1 MKTNDRF
8 NFLLSQYLAGDIDI
22 NQKDELFQFIES
34 ETHDEIL
41 SYEIEQDLYAEEA
54 LNTAGLPPYIS
65 EEIIRKIFKS
75 EQGVNQIIAKKRS
88 SKWVTSKWA
97 IAALFMGVVCLSYFS
112 FSLLKNTNSNFT
124 SIIPQNIG
132 SQVNDSKS
140 VQLLSLNDGTK
151 VYLEPGSRLY
161 YHKQFKGDYREVY
174 LEGEA
179 FFQVKKNPRKP
190 FLVYYNN
197 IVTKVLGTSFH
208 IGTNKNDGQ
217 FVVEVSTGRVQ
228 VSENAKLTVSTKTIS
243 PVIITPN
250 QKVSYDKSIRRFE
263 TSIVENPI
271 AVAPSD
277 GELSPEL
284 HLLFQ
289 DQQKLTNSTELM
301 PISHSL
307 FFEQQKLNIIF
318 SKLEKL
324 YQIDISVENA
334 AMYNCVFTGDISNLD
349 LFSALKTICIA
360 TNSRYEVNG
369 TKILI
374 IGKGCN

>member
-1 MKTNDRF
+1 MKTNERF
-8 NFLLSQYLAGDIDI
+8 DFLLKQYLSGEIEI
-22 NQKDELFQFIES
+22 IQKDELFQLIEN
-34 ETHDEIL
+34 ETHDDIL
-41 SYEIEQDLYAEEA
+41 SYEIEQDLYSNEDS
-54 LNTAGLPPYIS
+54 NTAGLPPYLA
-65 EEIIRKIFKS
+65 EEIIRKIIKS
-75 EQGVNQIIAKKRS
+75 EKGVNQIISKKRS
-88 SKWVTSKWA
+88 VKWLTHKLA
-97 IAALFMGVVCLSYFS
+97 FAALFIGIVCLSYFS
-112 FSLLKNTNSNFT
+112 ISFLKNSKSNFT
-124 SIIPQNIG
+124 SIIPQNIEN
-132 SQVNDSKS
+132 QINDTKS
-140 VQLLSLNDGTK
+140 VQLLMLNDGTK
-151 VYLEPGSRLY
+151 VYLEPGSSLH

-179 FFQVKKNPRKP
+179 FFQVKKNPSKP

-208 IGTNKNDGQ
+208 IGTNKNNGQ

-243 PVIITPN
+243 SVIITPN

-271 AVAPSD
+271 AVAPGD

-284 HLLFQ
+284 HLLYLE
-289 DQQKLTNSTELM
+289 QQKSNSGTELM
-301 PISHSL
+301 SASHSL

-318 SKLEKL
+318 SRLEKL

-334 AMYNCVFTGDISNLD
+334 AIYNCVFTGDISNLD
-349 LFSALKTICIA
+349 LFSSLKTICIA
-360 TNSRYEVNG
+360 TNSKYEVNG